1 MKRSHV
7 CSLLFFSLS
16 TIVVAFGGRSSL
28 LAEVSLVA
36 QQPTAVDT
44 NSLAPPAND
53 AVKEATA
60 ALASGD
66 LEKARSSLIVL
77 KDASD
82 AFHPEVVLVQLLF
95 AGGNAHEGRR
105 LLEQFAAKEPRRIDV
120 YLIFTELAVGE
131 QRWFDAW
138 NLGNTAERLQSP
150 QNWTA
155 SLKERVKNRLMVL
168 KATSSEGRLDWT
180 TARDTYLQLATAK
193 EDRSEIWEGLAR
205 CEYKLGD
212 IDKSLSYFQK
222 IRASLKKTLIPSFAI
237 AMLYESDGNV
247 IKAEE
252 YFQKAIATA
261 NATTRELTPAKLAFA
276 RFLIWSNRPSDAKT
290 YLDTEIADSSSS
302 ETERLFLTAMVARME
317 QRFTDAQEI
326 LSRLH
331 QQDSTSYPIGN
342 NLALVLIESDQESLR
357 GRALQIAEV
366 NVRNNPR
373 LVDAWATLGY
383 VQFRLG
389 DVASA
394 EKSLNTSIQNGQL
407 SRDAAFYLAKIKQSM
422 GIKDDAK
429 KLFDTAV
436 TLPGPVF
443 YQELNK

>member
-1 MKRSHV
+1 MA
-7 CSLLFFSLS
+7 
-16 TIVVAFGGRSSL
+16 IAFCGRPSL

-36 QQPTAVDT
+36 QQPTAVDK

-53 AVKEATA
+53 SVKEATA
-60 ALASGD
+60 AIASGD
-66 LEKARSSLIVL
+66 LEKARSHLTAL

-82 AFHPEVVLVQLLF
+82 SFHPEVVLVQLLF
-95 AGGNAHEGRR
+95 AGGNAREGRK
-105 LLEQFAAKEPRRIDV
+105 LLEQFAAQEPRRIDV
-120 YLIFTELAVGE
+120 YLVFTEIAVGE

-138 NLGNTAERLQSP
+138 NLGNTAERLQLP
-150 QNWTA
+150 RNWSE
-155 SLKERVKNRLMVL
+155 SLKERVKNRLTVL

-180 TARDTYLQLATAK
+180 TARDTYLQLATAQ

-205 CEYKLGD
+205 CEYKLGN

-222 IRASLKKTLIPSFAI
+222 LRNSFKKTLIPSFAI

-252 YFQKAIATA
+252 YFQKAITTP
-261 NATTRELTPAKLAFA
+261 NATPRELTPAKLAFA

-290 YLDTEIADSSSS
+290 YLDTEITDNSSS

-317 QRFTDAQEI
+317 QRFADAQEI

-331 QQDSTSYPIGN
+331 QQDSTSFPIGN

-357 GRALQIAEV
+357 SRALQIAEV

-394 EKSLNTSIQNGQL
+394 EKSLNSSVQNGQL

-422 GIKDDAK
+422 GSKDEAK
-429 KLFDTAV
+429 KLYDMAM